1 MYAYFKLIKHTPEEW
16 EIDLINQLDNVFL
29 EVHNKQQ
36 ESQQKKKGHRIRC
49 FPDPAFLAGV
59 LFYLCLLNQWLYI
72 K

>member
-36 ESQQKKKGHRIRC
+36 ESQQKKKWHRIRC

-59 LFYLCLLNQWLYI
+59 LFYLYLLNKWLYI